1 MADPVH
7 TTTQVVRFQH
17 CDPAG
22 IVFYPRYFEMLNL
35 TVEEFFEQTTGWSFH
50 RMHEELKTSVPTVH
64 IETDFTDVSRLEDSL
79 NFQLRVA
86 RLGERSLDLSIEA
99 LCGAEQRL
107 TARITLVCVDFNKK
121 HAVPW
126 PAPLRKVLEPLSGE

>member
-17 CDPAG
+17 CDPAR

-35 TVEEFFEQTTGWSFH
+35 TVEEFFENVTGWSFH

-64 IETDFTDVSRLEDSL
+64 IETDFIAVSRLEDTL
-79 NFQLRVA
+79 EFQLRVT
-86 RLGERSLDLSIEA
+86 RLGGRSLDLSIETVCA
-99 LCGAEQRL
+99 GEKRL
-107 TARITLVCVDFNKK
+107 TARITLVCVDFIKK
-121 HAVPW
+121 NAVPW
-126 PAPLRKVLEPLSGE
+126 PEPLRNVLEPLAEE